1 METPVRDLSDAQLA
15 VAIGRFRD
23 DALAEAYRRHG
34 GAVFALAR
42 RVTGDSGDA
51 EDVTQEVF
59 LRLWNQPDR
68 FDADRGSMRSF
79 LLAQSHGKA
88 VDLVR
93 SRTARARREE
103 RDARALF
110 VFIGAEPHT
119 QWLEGTLV
127 RDEKGFLITGANLLK
142 EGKKPPNWKLQ
153 REPYLLETN
162 IPGVFAVGDAREGAV
177 RRVANSVG
185 EGSIVL
191 YFIRQHLANR

>member
-103 RDARALF
+103 RDARATASAGYDLEHE
-110 VFIGAEPHT
+110 VWDLAVADQWPRPWLRSPTRSDRPSNWPISAATRTERCRPARTARGHREEPDT
-119 QWLEGTLV
+119 QRSAPDEGL
-127 RDEKGFLITGANLLK
+127 
-142 EGKKPPNWKLQ
+142 PQ
-153 REPYLLETN
+153 
-162 IPGVFAVGDAREGAV
+162 
-177 RRVANSVG
+177 
-185 EGSIVL
+185 
-191 YFIRQHLANR
+191 